1 MSVERY
7 RSLSARRRNEAIAAL
22 GLTGGGAAALFAD
35 DAQAADENVINRSRY
50 LESRQGEEAAP
61 PEIPAALRVG
71 GAIGTG
77 LIARAGARRL
87 GLAGSAPDLVGAVFG
102 GSEEEA
108 AATALATP
116 VLRYAGEQ
124 GVQRVGRAID
134 DYVEREGARSMDY
147 TAYDHHLANDPY
159 HQQRVREFA
168 MSLPGETPR
177 ARVMQGENYSG
188 EILREDEGLRPL
200 IVSDREIAEQGYSRD
215 LPGTE
220 TLSPRDEFLAMRPW
234 EQEAF
239 MDRQHFDV
247 AVDPARVEEGA
258 ATQRRIGAP
267 PPPPPARGMP
277 PMNRTTRG
285 ERTGGA
291 VLRRAGT
298 RPAGETMGGFIE
310 AARREGVVIERV
322 PRNNRRTA
330 ENIARAVRENPR
342 LEQLARDWGLA
353 ALLTAGGVGALGLDD
368 AEASTGGAPDNNL
381 LESVVPAAL
390 GAGAIARGSVLASS
404 MRNPGRMRLGQTAR
418 FGETPFEAP
427 TRMFDVGRSRLGR
440 MATDGVDSAVDPTLV
455 AGGALLSAGPV
466 AWGTAELIDPYTAS
480 PQEQEARWMRDVLPY
495 LQLQQEA
502 LRLHARGI
510 RSTEVV
516 DPELAAELE
525 RLEAGGS
532 EGARRLGV
540 RSEAAPAN

>member
-1 MSVERY
+1 
-7 RSLSARRRNEAIAAL
+7 
-22 GLTGGGAAALFAD
+22 
-35 DAQAADENVINRSRY
+35 
-50 LESRQGEEAAP
+50 
-61 PEIPAALRVG
+61 
-71 GAIGTG
+71 
-77 LIARAGARRL
+77 
-87 GLAGSAPDLVGAVFG
+87 
-102 GSEEEA
+102 
-108 AATALATP
+108 
-116 VLRYAGEQ
+116 
-124 GVQRVGRAID
+124 
-134 DYVEREGARSMDY
+134 
-147 TAYDHHLANDPY
+147 
-159 HQQRVREFA
+159 
-168 MSLPGETPR
+168 
-177 ARVMQGENYSG
+177 
-188 EILREDEGLRPL
+188 
-200 IVSDREIAEQGYSRD
+200 
-215 LPGTE
+215 
-220 TLSPRDEFLAMRPW
+220 
-234 EQEAF
+234 

-390 GAGAIARGSVLASS
+390 GAGAIASGPVLASS

-440 MATDGVDSAVDPTLV
+440 VAPNRVASDVDPRRV
-455 AGGALLSAGPV
+455 AFRAALAAGPI
-466 AWGTAELIDPYTAS
+466 AWGAAELLDPTAQS
-480 PQEQEARWMRDVLPY
+480 PQEQDAAFLRNVMPYFELRQQALELYSQGYTSREIRD
-495 LQLQQEA
+495 
-502 LRLHARGI
+502 I
-510 RSTEVV
+510 
-516 DPELAAELE
+516 DPEIADEMLVLEQGGNSLLNDYEISPAETPEDIQAA
-525 RLEAGGS
+525 RAS
-532 EGARRLGV
+532 RAREEQKRNPQRLG
-540 RSEAAPAN
+540 R